1 VLRENRNVVRA
12 LSQRRKRNG
21 KDEDAMVEILTEA
34 ALAHQRFE
42 IAMRGN
48 RARR

>member
-1 VLRENRNVVRA
+1 MRLQLGQHHLTFER
-12 LSQRRKRNG
+12 
-21 KDEDAMVEILTEA
+21 LTEA